1 MWRLRLS
8 LAVATQTVSEKIYA
22 HSPEASQKVA
32 GFRLGSRNG
41 AFILRGDNRRVS
53 PALTNGAS
61 RLLATRD
68 GIESPSVLTYVS
80 AKTMVAS

>member
-1 MWRLRLS
+1 MKFTSTSTR
-8 LAVATQTVSEKIYA
+8 
-22 HSPEASQKVA
+22 
-32 GFRLGSRNG
+32 GSVQ
-41 AFILRGDNRRVS
+41 NRRVS

-68 GIESPSVLTYVS
+68 GIESRSVLAYVS